1 MSPLYSDV
9 TLGAMARTTALLA
22 LTLLLAACAPL
33 DTGPVP
39 TRAVDFKAS
48 QIRQPA
54 VYVRLSFGPGEWN
67 ARQRA
72 ELPAGYEAALLEGLN
87 AKAVLARD
95 VQVIPER
102 DTRFD
107 ARTALARARASGAD
121 HAIFVDVRVT
131 QEVATFC
138 TETAR
143 PLRGPALVL
152 QQEVEVLRASDGAPR
167 LRVVRPGLAVAS
179 VEIDCDNPRD
189 ARRRTP
195 EETLGAAV
203 EKLLVRVLGP

>member
-1 MSPLYSDV
+1 
-9 TLGAMARTTALLA
+9 MARITALLP

-39 TRAVDFKAS
+39 TRAVDFKS
-48 QIRQPA
+48 SEIRQPA

-72 ELPAGYEAALLEGLN
+72 ELPAGYEGALLEGLN

-95 VQVIPER
+95 VQLIPER

-107 ARTALARARASGAD
+107 GRAALARARAIGAD
-121 HAIFVDVRVT
+121 HAILVDVRVT

-143 PLRGPALVL
+143 PLRGPALVV

-167 LRVVRPGLAVAS
+167 LRVVRPGLAVANM
-179 VEIDCDNPRD
+179 EIDCADPKS

-203 EKLLVRVLGP
+203 EKLLVRLFGR